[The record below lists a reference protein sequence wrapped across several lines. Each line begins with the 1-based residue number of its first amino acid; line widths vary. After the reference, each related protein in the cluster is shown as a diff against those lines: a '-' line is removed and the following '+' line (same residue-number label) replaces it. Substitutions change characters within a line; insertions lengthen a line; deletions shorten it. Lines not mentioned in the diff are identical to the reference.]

1 MTTSALSQRIADSFL
16 PDPPKSIGVAVSGGS
31 DSLALLYL
39 LHDFARAHHIA
50 LSVATVDHGLRSEA
64 AAEANS
70 VAEICAALGVP
81 HTVLTWVGW
90 DARGNLQDEA
100 RKERYRLL
108 AQWGRAQGLDLV
120 ALGHTADDMAET
132 FVMRL
137 GRRAG
142 VDGLAAIAPQF
153 ERNQMRWARPLLSSR
168 RTELQEYLDARNV
181 TWVND
186 PSNDDDKYTRVRVR
200 KALAVLS
207 ELGVDSMALADVA
220 ENLKSAR
227 DALAHHMLMTAR
239 QIAICQTGAV
249 SVDEQAF
256 QTLPSETKRRLV
268 CHALKWVNNAPY
280 SPRSSA
286 LRDVFSMLESAPAAT
301 IQGCMIRRKGQKL
314 WIFRELNAA
323 NSHEASVLDLW
334 DSRWRVVPPPDWTS
348 DLDLLTI
355 RALGPEGLA
364 HCPGWRDIGV
374 PRGVLLASPAVWNRS
389 QLVAAPLAGWAQN
402 WQAVPER
409 GEDVFF
415 ATHITH

>member
-1 MTTSALSQRIADSFL
+1 MTASALFHRVADSFL

-39 LHDFARAHHIA
+39 LHDFARDHHVA
-50 LSVATVDHGLRSEA
+50 LSAATVDHGLRPEA
-64 AAEANS
+64 AAEANL
-70 VAEICAALGVP
+70 VAEICAGLNVP
-81 HTVLTWVGW
+81 HTVLPWIGW

-108 AQWGRAQGLDLV
+108 AQWGRAQGLDV
-120 ALGHTADDMAET
+120 IAVGHTADDMAET

-142 VDGLAAIAPQF
+142 VDGLAAISHAF
-153 ERNQMRWARPLLSSR
+153 ERDQMRWVRPLLTSR
-168 RTELQEYLDARNV
+168 RIELQEYLTARDI
-181 TWVND
+181 TWVSD
-186 PSNDDDKYTRVRVR
+186 PSNNDDKYTRVRVR

-207 ELGVDSMALADVA
+207 ELGIDSMALADVA
-220 ENLKSAR
+220 GNLKSAR
-227 DALAHHMLMTAR
+227 DALVHHMLMAAR
-239 QIAICQTGAV
+239 QIAVCRAGAI

-256 QTLPSETKRRLV
+256 RTLPSETRRRFL

-280 SPRSSA
+280 APRSSA
-286 LRDVFSMLESAPAAT
+286 LRDVFTSLETSPAAT
-301 IQGCMIRRKGQKL
+301 VQGCIIRRKGQKL

-323 NSHEASVLDLW
+323 NMHEASVLDIW
-334 DSRWRVVPPPDWTS
+334 DTRWRVVPPPEWTGN
-348 DLDLLTI
+348 LDHLTI

-364 HCPGWRDIGV
+364 QCPDWRDIDV
-374 PRGVLLASPAVWNRS
+374 PRGVLLASPAVWNGAE
-389 QLVAAPLAGWAQN
+389 LIAAPLAGWAQN
-402 WQAVPER
+402 WQAVPQR